1 MIWRLFNELSAARR
15 WTDFGQPLA
24 IPHSE
29 IHAAFQVNKYRLS
42 LNDLALLH
50 MLDNEYR
57 NAMAKQPER
66 DADDDWEH

>member
-1 MIWRLFNELSAARR
+1 MIWRIFSELNNARR

-29 IHAAFQVNKYRLS
+29 ILAAFSVNMYRRT
-42 LNDLALLH
+42 LNDIAIIH

-57 NAMAKQPER
+57 KIMANTQR
-66 DADDDWEH
+66 DADDDWTE